1 MKSIWLQQ
9 KIFMKDVERFRKEIG
24 TYTGSS
30 QFFHHPLFSNF
41 LYTEGVKFMADTLEA
56 YWLIEHI
63 MALQLEAPLQHHR
76 FQVWKI
82 QVREDTS
89 ATITATNRAG
99 RVIKTIEFEL
109 TDFPL
114 ESFTLWWSQNLLL
127 LPRED

>member
-1 MKSIWLQQ
+1 
-9 KIFMKDVERFRKEIG
+9 MKDVERFRREIG

-30 QFFHHPLFSNF
+30 HFFRHPMFPNY

-56 YWLIEHI
+56 YWLIDHV
-63 MALQLEAPLQHHR
+63 MALQLEAPLRNYR
-76 FQVWKI
+76 FQVWEI
-82 QVREDTS
+82 QVRADTS

-99 RVIKTIEFEL
+99 RVIKTTEFEL

-114 ESFTLWWSQNLLL
+114 ASFTLWWNQQLLL